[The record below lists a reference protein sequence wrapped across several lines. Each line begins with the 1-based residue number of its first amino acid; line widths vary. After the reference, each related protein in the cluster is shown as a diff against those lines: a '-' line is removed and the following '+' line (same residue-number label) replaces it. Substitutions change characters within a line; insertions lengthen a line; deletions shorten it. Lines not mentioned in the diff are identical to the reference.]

1 LELAPEMLGKQVALR
16 VTLVVPSTPGD
27 QAGILAGDKLQKING
42 QTFRTFEDF
51 KKKLDRIGPGVRFPL
66 TVDRNGTPQTV
77 TIISRTRPVVGSPEW
92 AALQEN
98 ERAVRV
104 AQTAAA
110 SAAAAAAA
118 MAAAK

>member
-1 LELAPEMLGKQVALR
+1 MLGKQVVLK

-42 QTFRTFEDF
+42 QTFRNFEDF

-66 TVDRNGTPQTV
+66 TVDRNGMPQTV
-77 TIISRTRPVVGSPEW
+77 MITGGTRPVVGSPEW